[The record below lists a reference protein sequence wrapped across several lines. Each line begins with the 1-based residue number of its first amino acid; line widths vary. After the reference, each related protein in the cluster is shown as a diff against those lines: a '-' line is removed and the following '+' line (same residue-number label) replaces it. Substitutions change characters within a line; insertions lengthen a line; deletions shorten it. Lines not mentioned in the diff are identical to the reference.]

1 MPALPAV
8 INYSFKVIMIKNW
21 SGIFSLLILALTFGS
36 WGGLGHRTIS
46 FKSVESFPAAMN
58 DFKVWNDSLSLHAS
72 DADNRKS
79 SDSNESPKHFLDIEN
94 YQEYLTKGRIYSTY
108 DSLVNKYGSSVVI
121 NNGTLPWATQNTYDL
136 LVSDFRNLKWH
147 QAMIDASDLGHYV
160 ADGHMPLHISANYD
174 GQQTGNRGI
183 HSRYESD
190 MVYANISQLS
200 AYSGSP
206 VNFVSNVNSYIFNYI
221 YNNHRYVDS
230 ILIADN
236 YSKSVD
242 SYYGTPYYNA
252 LWSKTKFT
260 TTLFKNASHS
270 LAELIYTAWVNA
282 GSPPYKSTTL
292 PNGVTSNSI
301 QLVNAYPNPCTGI
314 FNLAAEGFVKAE
326 VFSLTGELNGT
337 YFQKRID
344 MSNAPKGVYI
354 MKVYLENQHIQ
365 QIKIILTD

>member
-1 MPALPAV
+1 MV
-8 INYSFKVIMIKNW
+8 KKF
-21 SGIFSLLILALTFGS
+21 SGISIMLILALTCGS

-46 FKSVESFPAAMN
+46 YKSVESFPVAMN
-58 DFKVWNDSLSLHAS
+58 DFKIWNDSLSLHAS

-79 SDSNESPKHFLDIEN
+79 ADSNESPKHYLDIEN
-94 YQEYLTKGRIYSTY
+94 YQEYLTKGRIFSTY
-108 DSLVNKYGSSVVI
+108 DSLVTKYGSYVVI

-136 LVSDFRNLKWH
+136 LVSDFKNLKWH

-174 GQQTGNRGI
+174 GQQTGNKGI

-190 MVYANISQLS
+190 MVYADISLLS
-200 AYSGSP
+200 AYSGSSANY
-206 VNFVSNVNSYIFNYI
+206 VNNVNNYIFNYI

-236 YSKSVD
+236 YAKSID
-242 SYYGTPYYNA
+242 AYYGTQYLNA

-282 GSPPYKSTTL
+282 GSPAYKSTSF
-292 PNGVTSNSI
+292 PNAVSPNSI
-301 QLVNAYPNPCTGI
+301 QLINVYPNPSTGFI
-314 FNLAAEGFVKAE
+314 NLTGEGFVKAE
-326 VFSLTGELNGT
+326 IYTLTGELTGT

-344 MSNAPKGVYI
+344 MNKAPKGVYI
-354 MKVYLENQHIQ
+354 ISVYLENQTVQ
-365 QIKIILTD
+365 RQKIILTD